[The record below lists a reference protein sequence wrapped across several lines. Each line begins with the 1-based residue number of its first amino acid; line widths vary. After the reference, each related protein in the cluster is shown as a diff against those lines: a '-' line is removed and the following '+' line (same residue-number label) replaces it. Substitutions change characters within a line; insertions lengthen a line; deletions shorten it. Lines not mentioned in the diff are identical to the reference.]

1 MVKVALVY
9 DCRAELLM
17 DAFACPAV
25 YTQQQQLTYIGVE
38 CSVRV
43 QTTLSFFSFFK
54 DKMENPSAP
63 WLQRSRETHHS
74 WGGYTDDVIS
84 IKK

>member
-17 DAFACPAV
+17 DAFACPAI
-25 YTQQQQLTYIGVE
+25 YPAAAHIYRGGVFRA
-38 CSVRV
+38 CRRHSR
-43 QTTLSFFSFFK
+43 FSFFK

-63 WLQRSRETHHS
+63 WLQRSRESHHS
-74 WGGYTDDVIS
+74 
-84 IKK
+84 